1 MMLRRYFTLRWF
13 VLRLEKSG
21 NFFAISMFLALAG
34 SWAMAQQAATK
45 TVPSTAPAPASS
57 SKTQASGNTAS
68 AAGRTHSSAK
78 RRRSRK
84 SSWKRKGQQV
94 MQPERVRAI
103 QEALIRE
110 HYLTGEPSGKW
121 DARTEAA
128 MVRYQADNG
137 WQAKVTPDS
146 RALIKLG
153 LGPDYSKQ
161 TLNSAHQKSDAVA
174 SANSSTGAAGQDK

>member
-1 MMLRRYFTLRWF
+1 
-13 VLRLEKSG
+13 
-21 NFFAISMFLALAG
+21 MFLALTA

-45 TVPSTAPAPASS
+45 SASGKS
-57 SKTQASGNTAS
+57 QASPSKTQASGKTAS
-68 AAGRTHSSAK
+68 ASGKTQSSK

-84 SSWKRKGQQV
+84 GAWKRKGQQV
-94 MQPERVRAI
+94 IQPERAQAI

-110 HYLTGEPSGKW
+110 HYLTGEPTGKW

-137 WQAKVTPDS
+137 WQSKVTPDS

-161 TLNSAHQKSDAVA
+161 ALNAAHQKSDAVA
-174 SANSSTGAAGQDK
+174 SANSSSGSAGQDK